1 MDEWTNNYYRY
12 MNLRIL
18 KPIQSGWVKLLQGG
32 KDSVKVFYILRS
44 DGVPV
49 LQTAIDSRYSE

>member
-1 MDEWTNNYYRY
+1 